1 MIFMHIFEQV
11 YHIFDT
17 VKGKAANEKG
27 RIYYVQLLIK
37 CSTNTSEIIITRL
50 LMITDI
56 INEN

>member
-27 RIYYVQLLIK
+27 RIYYVQLIK